1 MNPISLIPE
10 PWLPLVKI
18 GGLVAL
24 IALPFGIQT
33 FRLHLANNSLA
44 DAKQELSIV
53 EQKLGKAEAIRDEVL
68 AKNTTYE
75 ARINSQNQA
84 IASLAAQGQAKN
96 EAADTVAKAILSRP
110 MPRMPVVSGK
120 PAEAMNSF
128 IDAVLDRE

>member
-68 AKNTTYE
+68 AKNSTYE
-75 ARINSQNQA
+75 ARINAQNQA
-84 IASLAAQGQAKN
+84 ISSLAANAESKQSD
-96 EAADTVAKAILSRP
+96 AATAARSVLARP
-110 MPRMPVVSGK
+110 MAKVTGK